1 MVMKKAGLVAGAVM
15 ACLAHGAQGAPVR
28 SWAVAMQAPW
38 QGDPS
43 GPAENSTVRQAVRLS
58 AAGERL
64 RLVLDNQDSASDI
77 TIDHIEVALADAK
90 GQPVPGT
97 ARKVSVGGR
106 EGFTVPQHAALWS
119 DWLSLGVAPLGRVV
133 ISFHLP
139 AGQKL
144 GTMHGFAD
152 ANTQVAPGDQTSAP
166 VLTGATTITRR
177 YLVAGVDVDGGAARR
192 AIITFGDSI
201 TDGVRGTVDADQR
214 WPDQFAAR
222 LQAAGLGQVGVANM
236 GISGNRMLGDG
247 AGLGALARFDRDVL
261 AVSGASH
268 VIVLEGVNDI
278 GSAWR
283 DKRWE
288 SFDTQA
294 LITSYAQ
301 MVERAHA
308 HGLKVVLGTILP
320 FKGAGYWSEWG
331 EAQRQKVNSWIRAQK
346 LADGVVD
353 FDAALRDKADPL
365 VIAAAFDC
373 GDHLHPNDAGF
384 TAMAAAVPLALVR

>member
-1 MVMKKAGLVAGAVM
+1 
-15 ACLAHGAQGAPVR
+15 
-28 SWAVAMQAPW
+28 
-38 QGDPS
+38 
-43 GPAENSTVRQAVRLS
+43 
-58 AAGERL
+58 
-64 RLVLDNQDSASDI
+64 
-77 TIDHIEVALADAK
+77 
-90 GQPVPGT
+90 
-97 ARKVSVGGR
+97 
-106 EGFTVPQHAALWS
+106 
-119 DWLSLGVAPLGRVV
+119 
-133 ISFHLP
+133 
-139 AGQKL
+139 
-144 GTMHGFAD
+144 
-152 ANTQVAPGDQTSAP
+152 
-166 VLTGATTITRR
+166 
-177 YLVAGVDVDGGAARR
+177 
-192 AIITFGDSI
+192 
-201 TDGVRGTVDADQR
+201 
-214 WPDQFAAR
+214 
-222 LQAAGLGQVGVANM
+222 M